1 MLHKNRRKFESGRG
15 GFTLIELLV
24 VIAIIAI
31 LSTVV
36 MAGLN
41 SARLKGRDANR
52 IASVKQVQ
60 SALELYNDSCGGYP
74 DLGPSIIGGTL
85 GTPLLTTTAVP
96 SCPTGTNF
104 GTFMASL
111 PSNPSPGGDDYYYC
125 GAPSGLPTSNV
136 NPLTTGG
143 TSCGGTP
150 GSVSYGIGFTLEGQS
165 GTLVIGDHVATPS
178 GIL

>member
-60 SALELYNDSCGGYP
+60 SALELFSDSCQGYP
-74 DLGPSIIGGTL
+74 NLAPGDIGTG
-85 GTPLLTTTAVP
+85 LLTTTVSTTAGNCV
-96 SCPTGTNF
+96 TNF
-104 GTFMASL
+104 GTYMATL
-111 PSNPSPGGDDYYYC
+111 PLNPGPNGETYTYC
-125 GAPSGLPTSNV
+125 GTVSGLPTSNV

-150 GSVSYGIGFTLEGQS
+150 GSVSYGIGFNLEGTS
-165 GTLVIGDHVATPS
+165 GTITTAGDHVATPS
-178 GIL
+178 GII